1 MTWTGDPGEVRLMI
15 EAVHHAC
22 GSEDFDAAAAV
33 LYNRVYHGPDSYS
46 THILGAWETMLDT
59 LTGFYPFRDLS
70 LDPRTEDPAARRW
83 ILHETAACLHTLGRL
98 RLASELG
105 GRAVTAAV
113 EAGDRHN
120 AAISYHN
127 LAESHLAAGALA
139 SCRAVA
145 SEALRLAVDAHMG
158 EDELVAC
165 TILGHLDDLA
175 QRHERAGLRYSR
187 ALEIALTET
196 SVPLLYSLS
205 GVRYADHLSAA
216 GQPDQ
221 ALAVVLANLEFCR
234 TQGWQSDIAL
244 SLAQLAALSP
254 TSAEALS
261 QADEA
266 VRVSRTIGAKQVLAQ
281 TLLVRAR
288 LAVHA
293 DALDDARAD
302 LSEALGHVQSAS
314 YRLLEVD
321 TRTMLA
327 LVRYRQGELASATA
341 EAQLAERLGRE
352 LDYVAGYREASDIL
366 RTLRDGLA
374 NP

>member
-15 EAVHHAC
+15 EVVHHAC
-22 GSEDFDAAAAV
+22 GGEDFEAAAAV
-33 LYNRVYHGPDSYS
+33 LYNRVYHGPDAYF
-46 THILGAWETMLDT
+46 THILGGWETMLDT

-70 LDPRTEDPAARRW
+70 LDPRMEDPAARRW
-83 ILHETAACLHTLGRL
+83 LLHETAACLHVLGRL
-98 RLASELG
+98 RLASALG

-145 SEALRLAVDAHMG
+145 TEALRMAVEAQTA

-165 TILGHLDDLA
+165 TILGHLEDLA
-175 QRHERAGLRYSR
+175 QRYEQATPRYAR

-205 GVRYADHLSAA
+205 GVRYARHLAA
-216 GQPDQ
+216 VGQHDE
-221 ALAVVLANLEFCR
+221 ALAVVLANLDFCR
-234 TQGWQSDIAL
+234 EQGWQSDIAL

-254 TSAEALS
+254 LPAEAFP
-261 QADEA
+261 QANEA
-266 VRVSRTIGAKQVLAQ
+266 VRVSRTIGAKQALAES
-281 TLLVRAR
+281 LLARAR
-288 LAVHA
+288 LAVRA

-302 LSEALGHVQSAS
+302 LTEALTHVQSAG

-327 LVRYRQGELASATA
+327 LVRHRQDEPAAGLA

-352 LDYVAGYREASDIL
+352 LDYVQGYLEAGEML
-366 RTLRDGLA
+366 RTLR
-374 NP
+374 N

>member
-1 MTWTGDPGEVRLMI
+1 MSMTWTGDPGELRLMI
-15 EAVHHAC
+15 EVVHHAC
-22 GSEDFDAAAAV
+22 GSGDFDAAAAV
-33 LYNRVYHGPDSYS
+33 LYNRVYHGPDSYF
-46 THILGAWETMLDT
+46 THILGGWETMLDT
-59 LTGFYPFRDLS
+59 LTGFYPLGHLS

-83 ILHETAACLHTLGRL
+83 ILHETAACLHVLGRL

-105 GRAVTAAV
+105 GRAVIAAV

-139 SCRAVA
+139 SCRTVA
-145 SEALRLAVDAHMG
+145 TEALRLAVDAQMA

-175 QRHERAGLRYSR
+175 DRPERAAPRYER

-205 GVRYADHLSAA
+205 GVRYARHLSAV
-216 GQPDQ
+216 GQLDK

-234 TQGWQSDIAL
+234 KQGWQSDIAL

-254 TSAEALS
+254 LSADPFL

-266 VRVSRTIGAKQVLAQ
+266 VRVSRTIGAKQPLAES
-281 TLLVRAR
+281 LLARAR
-288 LAVHA
+288 LAVRVG
-293 DALDDARAD
+293 ALDGARAD
-302 LSEALGHVQSAS
+302 LSEALSHVQSVG

-321 TRTMLA
+321 IRSVLA
-327 LVRYRQGELASATA
+327 VVRHRQGEPTAATA
-341 EAQLAERLGRE
+341 EAQLAERLSRE
-352 LDYVAGYREASDIL
+352 LDYVLGHREAGEAL
-366 RTLRDGLA
+366 RTLGIS
-374 NP
+374 

>member
-15 EAVHHAC
+15 EVVHHAC
-22 GSEDFDAAAAV
+22 AAEDFDAAAAV
-33 LYNRVYHGPDSYS
+33 LYNRVYHGPDSYF
-46 THILGAWETMLDT
+46 THVLGGWETMLDT
-59 LTGFYPFRDLS
+59 LADFYPVRDLS
-70 LDPRTEDPAARRW
+70 LDPRVENPAARRW
-83 ILHETAACLHTLGRL
+83 ILHETAACLHVLGRL

-145 SEALRLAVDAHMG
+145 TEALRLALDAGMA

-165 TILGHLDDLA
+165 TILGRLDDLA
-175 QRHERAGLRYSR
+175 QRHDRAAPRFAR
-187 ALEIALTET
+187 ALEIALIET

-205 GVRYADHLSAA
+205 GVRYADHLAAA
-216 GQPDQ
+216 GRPDE
-221 ALAVVLANLEFCR
+221 ALAVVLANIEFCR
-234 TQGWQSDIAL
+234 GQGWQSDIAV
-244 SLAQLAALSP
+244 SLAQLAALS
-254 TSAEALS
+254 SASDDAFP

-266 VRVSRTIGAKQVLAQ
+266 VRMSRTIGARQILAE

-288 LAVHA
+288 LAMRA
-293 DALDDARAD
+293 DALENARAD
-302 LSEALGHVQSAS
+302 LSEALGHVQSAG

-321 TRTMLA
+321 SRTMLA
-327 LVRYRQGELASATA
+327 VVRHRQGESTAAVA
-341 EAQLAERLGRE
+341 EAQLAERLGHE
-352 LDYVAGYREASDIL
+352 LDYVEGYRQASEIL
-366 RTLRDGLA
+366 RTLRS
-374 NP
+374 

>member
-1 MTWTGDPGEVRLMI
+1 MSWAGDPGEVRLMI
-15 EAVHHAC
+15 EVVHHAC

-33 LYNRVYHGPDSYS
+33 LYNRVYHGPDSYY
-46 THILGAWETMLDT
+46 THILGGWETMLDT

-70 LDPRTEDPAARRW
+70 LDPRIGDPAARRW
-83 ILHETAACLHTLGRL
+83 ILHETAACLHVLGRL

-105 GRAVTAAV
+105 GRAVTGAV

-145 SEALRLAVDAHMG
+145 TEALRLAVDARMA

-175 QRHERAGLRYSR
+175 QRHDRAATRYAR

-205 GVRYADHLSAA
+205 GVRYAEHLFAI
-216 GQPDQ
+216 GQRDE

-234 TQGWQSDIAL
+234 SQGWQSDIAL
-244 SLAQLAALSP
+244 SLAQLAGLSL
-254 TSAEALS
+254 TSSEAFPHAE
-261 QADEA
+261 EA
-266 VRVSRTIGAKQVLAQ
+266 VRMSRTIGAKQVLAE
-281 TLLVRAR
+281 TLLARAR
-288 LAVHA
+288 LAVQA
-293 DALDDARAD
+293 DALDDARTD
-302 LSEALGHVQSAS
+302 LSEALGHVQSAG

-321 TRTMLA
+321 TRAMLA
-327 LVRYRQGELASATA
+327 LVRHRQGESAAATA
-341 EAQLAERLGRE
+341 EAQLAERLGHE
-352 LDYVAGYREASDIL
+352 LEYVAGYQEASEIR
-366 RTLRDGLA
+366 RTLR
-374 NP
+374 N